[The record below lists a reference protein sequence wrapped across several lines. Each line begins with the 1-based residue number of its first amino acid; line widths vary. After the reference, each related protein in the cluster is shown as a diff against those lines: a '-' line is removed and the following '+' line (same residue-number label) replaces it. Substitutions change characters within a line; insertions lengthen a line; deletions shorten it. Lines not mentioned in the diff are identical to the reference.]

1 VPQEVLEN
9 IPRDRFDRLMLPSD
23 WAKRMDVLSRAYQ
36 NEKEIMTIGIP
47 GQVALLNVTVPNV
60 SLDEAAKYMTMKAK
74 LRLETYRIWPEEAF
88 FCFFE
93 ADIRSKQ
100 PDSSVRTKDL
110 MNAYRAHDDNDKE
123 LWGVKDSAREYLSE
137 LSHIANNS
145 GANATNP
152 NAKYLAIK
160 SKAYKSFC
168 KYNAWLTS
176 ELQQKQAKLDIFR
189 PPDPSVYVCDETGDI
204 ECHAEPVG

>member
-1 VPQEVLEN
+1 MPQESQLEN
-9 IPRDRFDRLMLPSD
+9 IPRDRFERLMLPRD
-23 WAKRMDVLSRAYQ
+23 WAKRMDVLSHAYQ
-36 NEKEIMTIGIP
+36 NDKEMMTIGIP
-47 GQVALLNVTVPNV
+47 GRVALLNVTIPNV
-60 SLDEAAKYMTMKAK
+60 SLDEAAKYMTMNAK

-93 ADIRSKQ
+93 ADIRSQ
-100 PDSSVRTKDL
+100 MPDSSVRTKDL
-110 MNAYRAHDDNDKE
+110 MNAYRARDDHDRE

-137 LSHIANNS
+137 LSHIANNP
-145 GANATNP
+145 GANATSS

-168 KYNAWLTS
+168 KYNAWLTN
-176 ELQQKQAKLDIFR
+176 ELQQKQVRSDIFR

-204 ECHAEPVG
+204 ECPEPVS